1 MKRFALEI
9 RVASRKSRSYLIRYF
24 LSRILRLGPQ
34 SHQLMF
40 GESEPISKSLSV
52 LKKID
57 DAYICLV
64 PHPRDIYL
72 ESHAFSPRY
81 LIRGSD
87 ISVDT
92 MTGVVTLPNGN
103 FVVESSSW
111 SKQDLEL
118 NVVHQSRYFQE
129 VKVSGVENVLLAS
142 NGFYHWLLE
151 DLPLYL
157 RLLKEKRQ
165 QGTSL
170 NTFVYASAPS
180 YVRDF
185 LSWMNIEGVNVQR
198 FASFEEMEFIS
209 RGDDTGWPR
218 REDINILRD
227 TFAPLF
233 LEKKLDKKIYISRI
247 KSTRTT
253 HYERE
258 LTALLAADG
267 WTILYPETLSLTE
280 QIQKISEARVL
291 CGLHGAGLAG
301 MVWMNSSA
309 TVIEISRATMSRAC
323 FARLA
328 NNCHLNYFW
337 LSDDSMDILNLFLA
351 ISKLSE
357 TDTPVF

>member
-1 MKRFALEI
+1 MERFALEI
-9 RVASRKSRSYLIRYF
+9 RVISRKSRSYAIRYF
-24 LSRILRLGPQ
+24 ISRILRLGPQ

-40 GESEPISKSLSV
+40 GESQPIHKSLSV
-52 LKKID
+52 LKKVD
-57 DAYICLV
+57 EAYISSV
-64 PHPRDIYL
+64 PHPRDIHV

-81 LIRGSD
+81 LVRGSN

-92 MTGVVTLPNGN
+92 ITGIITLQNGN
-103 FVVESSSW
+103 FVVGSSSW

-118 NVVHQSRYFQE
+118 NVVHRSRHFQE
-129 VKVSGVENVLLAS
+129 VKVSTGKSVLLPS

-165 QGTSL
+165 EGTSL
-170 NTFVYASAPS
+170 NTFVYVSAPS

-185 LSWMNIEGVNVQR
+185 LSWMSIEGINLER

-218 REDINILRD
+218 TEDINILRD
-227 TFAPLF
+227 TFAPLI
-233 LEKKLDKKIYISRI
+233 LEKKSDRKIYISRI
-247 KSTRTT
+247 NASRST
-253 HYERE
+253 HYEKE
-258 LTALLAADG
+258 LTTLLAADG
-267 WTILYPETLSLTE
+267 WNILYPETLSLTE

-309 TVIEISRATMSRAC
+309 TVIEISRETLSRAC

-328 NNCHLNYFW
+328 NSCRLKYFW
-337 LSDDSMDILNLFLA
+337 LSDDSMDISNLFTA

-357 TDTPVF
+357 SDTPAF